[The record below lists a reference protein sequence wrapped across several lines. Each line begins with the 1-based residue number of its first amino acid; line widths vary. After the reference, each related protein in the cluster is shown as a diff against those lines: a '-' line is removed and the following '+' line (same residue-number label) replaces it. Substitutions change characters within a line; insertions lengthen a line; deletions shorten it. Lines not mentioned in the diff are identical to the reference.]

1 VPFRA
6 LIKDM
11 LIRLRNARV
20 KVVEWQPGTDSDYQN
35 RRTPASIVLVS
46 ADYVG
51 KCSGQFLSY
60 TALLA
65 RQGVLRRVVVNECY
79 VAITADSW
87 RTTLRRL
94 KDVRLL
100 LCQQVLLTATL
111 PPSQEGKLRKTM
123 LMP

>member
-6 LIKDM
+6 LIEDM
-11 LIRLRNARV
+11 LVRLHNAGV
-20 KVVEWQPGTDSDYQN
+20 KAIEWQAGADSDYQN

-51 KCSGQFLSY
+51 NCSGQFFSY
-60 TALLA
+60 AALLA
-65 RQGVLRRVVVNECY
+65 RQGVLRRVVVNECH

-100 LCQQVLLTATL
+100 LC
-111 PPSQEGKLRKTM
+111 
-123 LMP
+123 